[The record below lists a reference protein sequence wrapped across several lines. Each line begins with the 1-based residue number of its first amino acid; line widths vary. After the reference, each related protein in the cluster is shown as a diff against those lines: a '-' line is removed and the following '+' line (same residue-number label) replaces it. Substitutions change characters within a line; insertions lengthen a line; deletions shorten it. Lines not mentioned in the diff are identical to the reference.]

1 MTGEQQVL
9 SSIQKVSTY
18 GRDGRYAFSGGQ
30 ARPGHERVWV
40 GPKLAD
46 YEDILFGREGGVGTV
61 LLNRPQAL
69 NAFTLGM
76 YRKLE
81 PKLHEWAAD
90 PEIRA
95 VLVEGAGDRAF
106 CAGGDVRAVYEAGKG
121 ISGDPSFTSVFFAEE
136 YRIILGIHRY
146 PKPYI
151 AIIDGITMGGGAGV
165 SVNGAYRVA
174 TEKTMFAMPET
185 GIGLFPDVGATRF
198 LNLCPG
204 HIGRYLGLTGAR
216 LGAADALY
224 CGFATHFVPRERV
237 PELRAAL
244 LDTAWEAGGE
254 RAQVGSLLGEFTA
267 DPGPPPLAA
276 RRRMIDRCFA
286 GDAVEA
292 ILDALSAE
300 TEDAAWAE
308 ETRALLLTKS
318 PTSLRITLR
327 QLILGQGFDLAEA
340 LKLEYRMTQHVMAAL
355 DFYEGIRAVLVDKDQ
370 KPHWR
375 PASLAEV
382 DEAVTAGYFASL
394 GAGELVF
401 D

>member
-1 MTGEQQVL
+1 MSDT
-9 SSIQKVSTY
+9 
-18 GRDGRYAFSGGQ
+18 D
-30 ARPGHERVWV
+30 
-40 GPKLAD
+40 
-46 YEDILFGREGGVGTV
+46 DILFGQRGGVGTV

-76 YRKLE
+76 YRRFDPALRA
-81 PKLHEWAAD
+81 WAND
-90 PEIRA
+90 PGVRA

-106 CAGGDVRAVYEAGKG
+106 CAGGDVRAVYEAGMG
-121 ISGDPSFTSVFFAEE
+121 ISGDNKFTSVFFAEE
-136 YRIILGIHRY
+136 YRLLQFLHHY
-146 PKPYI
+146 PKPYV

-224 CGFATHFVPRERV
+224 CGLATHFVPRDRV
-237 PELRAAL
+237 PALNETLAAVTWETGREMAQVEAL
-244 LDTAWEAGGE
+244 LA
-254 RAQVGSLLGEFTA
+254 EFAA
-267 DPGPPPLAA
+267 DPGPAPIAA
-276 RRRMIDRCFA
+276 RRAIIDRCFA
-286 GDAVEA
+286 GDTMEA
-292 ILDALSAE
+292 ILAALDSEIDEVE
-300 TEDAAWAE
+300 TEDRAWAA
-308 ETRALLLTKS
+308 ETRAILLTKS

-327 QLILGQGFDLAEA
+327 QLMLGRGMDLEGA
-340 LKLEYRMTQHVMAAL
+340 LRLEYRMTQHVMAAH
-355 DFYEGIRAVLVDKDQ
+355 DFYEGIRAVLIDKDQ
-370 KPHWR
+370 KPHWQ

-382 DEAVTAGYFASL
+382 DGIATEGYFASL
-394 GAGELVF
+394 GAGELTF